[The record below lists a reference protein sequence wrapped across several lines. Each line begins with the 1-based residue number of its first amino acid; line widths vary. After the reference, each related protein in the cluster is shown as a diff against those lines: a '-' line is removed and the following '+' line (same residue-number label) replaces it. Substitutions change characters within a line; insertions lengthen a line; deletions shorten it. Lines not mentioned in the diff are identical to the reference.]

1 MNNTI
6 NKLLLAGDKFMPE
19 IPLKQPQFTC
29 SACRPFTKH
38 EQRIQKFKKTGDTNY
53 IHKNELEKACF
64 VHDAAYSDSKDLTKR
79 TAADKILK
87 IKAFDIAKDPKYDGY
102 QRGLASMVYK
112 FFDSKVASPDKKS
125 VGSGAK
131 LIPQNEQLAD
141 ELHKPIIRKFKKRKV
156 YSTFK
161 DNIWGVDLVD
171 MQLLSKYNK
180 GIRFLLC
187 AIDIFSKYAWV
198 VPLKDK
204 KGISIVKA
212 FQSIL
217 KQSNRK
223 PNKIWVDK
231 GSEFY
236 NAYFKKWLRDKDI
249 VMYSTHNEGKSVVAE
264 RFIRTLKNIIYK
276 YMTSISKNVYIGK
289 LDDIVDEYNNTYH
302 TTIKM
307 KPADV
312 KGNTYINADKEI
324 NNKDPKFKAGDH
336 VRISKYKN
344 IFAKGYIPKWSEEV
358 FVIKKVKNTVPW
370 TYVINDLNGE
380 EITGTFYEKEL
391 QKTNQEEFRIEKVIK
406 RKGDK
411 LYVKWKGYNN
421 SFNSWIDKARLVQR
435 T

>member
-19 IPLKQPQFTC
+19 IHLRQPQFTY
-29 SACRPFTKH
+29 SGPFTKH
-38 EQRIQKFKKTGDTNY
+38 EQRIQKFRETGDTNY
-53 IHKNELEKACF
+53 IYKNELDNACF

-79 TAADKILK
+79 TVADKILK
-87 IKAFDIAKDPKYDGY
+87 NIAFDIAKDPKYDGY
-102 QRGLASMVYK
+102 QRGLASMLYK

-131 LIPQNEQLAD
+131 RVNTKITHQNRQLAE
-141 ELHKPIIRKFKKRKV
+141 ELHKPIVRKFKKRKV

-161 DNIWGVDLVD
+161 DNIWGVDLAD

-187 AIDIFSKYAWV
+187 VIDVFSKYAWV

-223 PNKIWVDK
+223 PNKICVDK

-236 NAYFKKWLRDKDI
+236 NAYFKKWLRDNDI
-249 VMYSTHNEGKSVVAE
+249 VMYSKHNEEKSVVAE
-264 RFIRTLKNIIYK
+264 RFIKTKKSKIYK
-276 YMTSISKNVYIGK
+276 YMTSISKNVYIDK
-289 LDDIVDEYNNTYH
+289 LDDTVDESNNTYH
-302 TTIKM
+302 TTVKM

-312 KGNTYINADKEI
+312 KDNTYINADKEI
-324 NNKDPKFKAGDH
+324 NNKDPKFKVGDH

-344 IFAKGYIPKWSEEV
+344 IFAKGYMPNWSEEV

-391 QKTNQEEFRIEKVIK
+391 QNTNQEEFRIKKVI
-406 RKGDK
+406 RRK

-421 SFNSWIDKARLVQR
+421 SFNS
-435 T
+435 